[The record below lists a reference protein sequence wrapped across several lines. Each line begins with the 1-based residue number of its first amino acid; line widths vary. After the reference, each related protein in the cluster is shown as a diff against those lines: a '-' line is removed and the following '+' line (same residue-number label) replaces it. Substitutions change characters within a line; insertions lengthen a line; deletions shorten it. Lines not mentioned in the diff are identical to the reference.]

1 MNIIGINFSHADTSA
16 VLLSD
21 GEIKCAVEEERFSRI
36 KHHAGFPK
44 QSIDYCLKSSGLT
57 INDIDYFCVNTRFFS
72 NIYRRIFFALRKI
85 NKKFFLNKKK
95 HILSRLN
102 LKNEK

>member
-16 VLLSD
+16 VLLSE
-21 GEIKCAVEEERFSRI
+21 GEIKCAVEEERFSRV

-44 QSIDYCLKSSGLT
+44 RSIDYCLKSSGLT

-72 NIYRRIFFALRKI
+72 NI
-85 NKKFFLNKKK
+85 
-95 HILSRLN
+95 
-102 LKNEK
+102 